1 MSTLLFFLMIITKIA
16 KLMGIASATIFPN
29 KEPVE
34 IESPTITIIPLIA
47 RNIEIEPINETFSL
61 KKKNTKIARNIVCV
75 LMIKTTFAT
84 VVLLIATT
92 KATKLN
98 DKTNPP
104 NNPGRPE
111 SLITIKVFF
120 FIS

>member
-1 MSTLLFFLMIITKIA
+1 
-16 KLMGIASATIFPN
+16 
-29 KEPVE
+29 
-34 IESPTITIIPLIA
+34 
-47 RNIEIEPINETFSL
+47 
-61 KKKNTKIARNIVCV
+61 
-75 LMIKTTFAT
+75 MIKTTFAT

-111 SLITIKVFF
+111 SLITLKVFF
-120 FIS
+120 YKLTKEKLLGLKGKKMI